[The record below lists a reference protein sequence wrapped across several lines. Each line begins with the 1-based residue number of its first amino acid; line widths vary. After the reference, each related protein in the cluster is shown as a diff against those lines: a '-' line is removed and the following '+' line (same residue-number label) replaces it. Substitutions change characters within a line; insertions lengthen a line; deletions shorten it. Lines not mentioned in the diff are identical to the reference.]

1 MKIVFI
7 VTGGKSQGPGV
18 VTLTAITTRNREARF
33 MKLTTEAMAD
43 YVSRYL
49 TLEGDENYNE
59 LRAAYTSI
67 RNYEAYRGIA

>member
-1 MKIVFI
+1 
-7 VTGGKSQGPGV
+7 
-18 VTLTAITTRNREARF
+18 
-33 MKLTTEAMAD
+33 MAD